1 MSALIETDAA
11 DNVTDADWVVPFVGA
26 LFGALDA
33 AEVRWMV
40 LRNHDRL
47 DRIGHDLDVVV
58 HPADVRRFEATL
70 RRVLREGGLF
80 LLRIRRGIEHL
91 SFDVADPEL
100 RGRLL
105 LHLDVQQQVAYR
117 GRTLID
123 ADDLFAHLRRTEDGV
138 PTLTPGMEAYMLML
152 HSALHKGAFKEAYAA
167 RVEAIELDAP
177 GELLKVATRRLG
189 SGLGQRLAKV
199 RRERDL
205 LSLRGSLGRA
215 VDARYPANYW
225 RRPWF
230 VVNSGWAMTWL
241 RIRPR
246 GVFVVFLGPDGAGKS
261 TTTDMLKNM
270 LTDPSSVVPVHRVY
284 LGSGTP
290 LLPTRKL
297 SRKIHKSR
305 RRDREG
311 QLRDVRP
318 RRLRGALHVMAD
330 EIVRYWLD
338 VRPRLSPNG
347 IVVADR
353 YAYDVLRINN
363 TVVRS
368 RWFRRIATTIIPTP
382 DITFFLEGDPN
393 VIAER
398 KKELT
403 VAETIRQQEAYRELA
418 KLIPT
423 FRSLDLAV
431 RDDPALRRVA
441 RQILDVFAARN
452 DGEPPVEAPG
462 SIGSEAGSP
471 PG

>member
-1 MSALIETDAA
+1 
-11 DNVTDADWVVPFVGA
+11 
-26 LFGALDA
+26 
-33 AEVRWMV
+33 
-40 LRNHDRL
+40 
-47 DRIGHDLDVVV
+47 
-58 HPADVRRFEATL
+58 
-70 RRVLREGGLF
+70 
-80 LLRIRRGIEHL
+80 
-91 SFDVADPEL
+91 
-100 RGRLL
+100 
-105 LHLDVQQQVAYR
+105 
-117 GRTLID
+117 
-123 ADDLFAHLRRTEDGV
+123 
-138 PTLTPGMEAYMLML
+138 
-152 HSALHKGAFKEAYAA
+152 
-167 RVEAIELDAP
+167 
-177 GELLKVATRRLG
+177 
-189 SGLGQRLAKV
+189 
-199 RRERDL
+199 
-205 LSLRGSLGRA
+205 
-215 VDARYPANYW
+215 
-225 RRPWF
+225 
-230 VVNSGWAMTWL
+230 
-241 RIRPR
+241 
-246 GVFVVFLGPDGAGKS
+246 VFVVFLGPDGAGKS

-330 EIVRYWLD
+330 EIVRYWLE

-363 TVVRS
+363 PVVRS

-418 KLIPT
+418 ELIPT
-423 FRSLDLAV
+423 FRSVDLTV

-452 DGEPPVEAPG
+452 DGEVPVEAPAA
-462 SIGSEAGSP
+462 IGSEAGSP
-471 PG
+471 PR